1 MRASTQQQ
9 RCVAIVDPIS
19 TGACVAVEA
28 TKRGYAVVAVWSAVV
43 TKDLRNMVPEH
54 AKGLRYRAQ
63 VDEGES
69 IEATAQLLRKAAAP
83 HKVDAVICGAE
94 VRHATA
100 AARPSTHQADIC
112 AWHHLSPHPAR
123 ASRRRASSSPTGCR
137 SGAGWQ
143 ATAPSWATGG
153 TNTRSSRPPAIPAWP
168 TLLPLHRRPRPIL
181 PVLLRRYAKPAC
193 APCARR
199 SAPSGR
205 RSLAGSPRS
214 SRQTARCC
222 CQQLDASPVG
232 REHARHRLV
241 PLTPAVS
248 PRPRSSSSQSR
259 ARARTASS
267 CAPRWRSQRHGL
279 DMLRRLC

>member
-19 TGACVAVEA
+19 TGASVAVEA

-43 TKDLRNMVPEH
+43 TKNLRNMVPEH
-54 AKGLRYRAQ
+54 AKGLRYHAQ

-100 AARPSTHQADIC
+100 AARPSTHQAGMC
-112 AWHHLSPHPAR
+112 WHHLSPHPAR
-123 ASRRRASSSPTGCR
+123 ASRRRASNSPTGCR

-153 TNTRSSRPPAIPAWP
+153 TNTRSSRPPPCLP
-168 TLLPLHRRPRPIL
+168 GLLAL
-181 PVLLRRYAKPAC
+181 
-193 APCARR
+193 
-199 SAPSGR
+199 
-205 RSLAGSPRS
+205 
-214 SRQTARCC
+214 
-222 CQQLDASPVG
+222 
-232 REHARHRLV
+232 
-241 PLTPAVS
+241 
-248 PRPRSSSSQSR
+248 
-259 ARARTASS
+259 
-267 CAPRWRSQRHGL
+267 
-279 DMLRRLC
+279 